1 MKQICA
7 AIVEQ
12 GNKEQII
19 KKTNTDTDRHEEIII
34 DHISKHVALLNLE
47 YRGNRK
53 LAVIARGVFYIR
65 ACRR

>member
-19 KKTNTDTDRHEEIII
+19 KKTNTDTDRHEEMTI
-34 DHISKHVALLNLE
+34 DHISKHLGLLNLE

-53 LAVIARGVFYIR
+53 LAVMA
-65 ACRR
+65 